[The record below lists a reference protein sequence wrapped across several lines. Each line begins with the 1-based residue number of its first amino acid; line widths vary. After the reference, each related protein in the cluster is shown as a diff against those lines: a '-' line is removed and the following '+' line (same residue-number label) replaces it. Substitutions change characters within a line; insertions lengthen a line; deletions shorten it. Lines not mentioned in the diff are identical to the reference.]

1 MALGNMLNFT
11 DKKKCEFLKNSS
23 HKIKKKS
30 YFPINNENPTGTHM
44 PPKKKNKNLYSYQ

>member
-30 YFPINNENPTGTHM
+30 YFPINNENPTGTQYAT
-44 PPKKKNKNLYSYQ
+44 KKKKESL

>member
-23 HKIKKKS
+23 HKIKKKKLLSHKQWKPNRNS
-30 YFPINNENPTGTHM
+30 YATQ
-44 PPKKKNKNLYSYQ
+44 KKKQESL